1 MFEMFFY
8 ILVFAFPLDV
18 FGFFF
23 FFPENLN
30 TLQS

>member
-18 FGFFF
+18 FVFF